1 MGIRKSR
8 DFMGILSGFY
18 RDCIPVFLTR
28 IFHKL
33 GGVSW
38 GGPMYIMVLGFKV
51 VKIVDVSPTP

>member
-1 MGIRKSR
+1 MGRRESR

-18 RDCIPVFLTR
+18 IPVFLTR

-33 GGVSW
+33 GGVSL

-51 VKIVDVSPTP
+51 VKIVDLSPKP